1 MATAQK
7 YSFKWRSWKPTFRGL
22 NWKSSSINRCLQLSS
37 VNRCVTGLLL
47 LCSLPPVRKF
57 CWKTYHPHIP
67 SWTFQSLG
75 TCDWN
80 LTGRW
85 EHLDGLAL
93 WPVNESRFKTWYIY
107 IWYIYICV
115 YVYIPFTFDRRMKNH
130 TFDALADQL
139 ENLQHTSLN
148 SCQCTSWQPFG

>member
-37 VNRCVTGLLL
+37 VNRCVTELLL

-107 IWYIYICV
+107 IYIYIIYIYICI
-115 YVYIPFTFDRRMKNH
+115 YFLSRLIQFHKYNTSQSAAHFSGMGEFTFKSSV
-130 TFDALADQL
+130 LAERQ
-139 ENLQHTSLN
+139 
-148 SCQCTSWQPFG
+148 G